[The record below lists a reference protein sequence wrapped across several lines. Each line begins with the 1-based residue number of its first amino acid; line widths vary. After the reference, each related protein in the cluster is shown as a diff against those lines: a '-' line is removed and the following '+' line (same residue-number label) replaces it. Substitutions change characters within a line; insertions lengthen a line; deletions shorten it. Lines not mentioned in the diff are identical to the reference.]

1 MFHHTVLVLQ
11 KINKKLIHWESCA
24 SQKLWCYRAT
34 RWCKAAKQ
42 EKSVSFFF
50 FLFLNLLCIPLWI
63 KAEERDRGLMV
74 TAVTSLWLIF
84 SLHLCEMQV
93 WLWHADALFLFS
105 HEDETRRDSG
115 FAGACWSCLSSLLA
129 SSSAFILT
137 TFFSLFSIFVLAFMH
152 PPFFYLS
159 LLVCLKNICPA
170 ETCSPFSCFYGLGC
184 CLFPWIWQKWHK
196 HTRK

>member
-1 MFHHTVLVLQ
+1 MLPSYTLMQ
-11 KINKKLIHWESCA
+11 SCKTGKKCSLF
-24 SQKLWCYRAT
+24 
-34 RWCKAAKQ
+34 
-42 EKSVSFFF
+42 FFF
-50 FLFLNLLCIPLWI
+50 FLKNLLCIPLWI

-74 TAVTSLWLIF
+74 TAATSLWLIF
-84 SLHLCEMQV
+84 SRHLCEMQV

-152 PPFFYLS
+152 PPFF
-159 LLVCLKNICPA
+159 ICPSWCVWR
-170 ETCSPFSCFYGLGC
+170 TSVPLRLVVLSPAFMVSVAVFSHEFDKNGTSTPESSIIPLSKRNT
-184 CLFPWIWQKWHK
+184 I
-196 HTRK
+196 